1 MADNTHETKIVINGD
16 ASVAVN
22 ALKLVNTNVS
32 RVIGTVRGAFSILG
46 RINWVIGGIQT
57 LIEWTKKAHE
67 WMHRAETAAKALR
80 EELAKSSYENAVAR
94 AADAYKKLN
103 KNLEETLRLE
113 KERSAIIAA
122 RKTTERDV
130 EDADAE
136 RRKQLEIS
144 RLDPGAKNYA
154 EQKKEIERRYE
165 VEASDT
171 KAARAREDARDE
183 ARSLYEQ
190 ASSKDRE
197 AARLEKEWKRADA
210 ITDRAVER
218 RWKAGMEARSGDE
231 GAKERAKEAEEDF
244 KKAFDFAAKI
254 KEEMEKARKEAES
267 LRRQA
272 AEKTGGNLAANIRN
286 EAEKQRIENEAK
298 AEKAEKKRKDEEDQK
313 RETEKIAKD
322 QKTSNRNL
330 EDRKLVRKKEE
341 EIAALNPADPNY
353 DRQKKEIERTYEIR
367 AAEDKEKR
375 IASDTET
382 KVKEIDDK
390 EREEIARLDPNEKDY
405 EDSKA
410 EIERRYGQQKDA
422 VRAAGETDR
431 QAAEEERRSIG
442 IRHDRERAEERASL
456 ADGMAN
462 RAASFDG
469 VSQNRLTAM
478 GLGSGVS
485 ASGGVAG
492 DVKKLVDLLKQ
503 QVDESKKLNEK
514 DYSSGPATY
523 AE

>member
-32 RVIGTVRGAFSILG
+32 RVITTVRGAFSILG

-136 RRKQLEIS
+136 RRKQIEIS

-190 ASSKDRE
+190 ASSKDRD

-218 RWKAGMEARSGDE
+218 KWKAGMEARSGDE

-272 AEKTGGNLAANIRN
+272 AEKAGGNLAANIRN
-286 EAEKQRIENEAK
+286 DAEKKRIENEAK
-298 AEKAEKKRKDEEDQK
+298 AEQAEKKRKDDEDQK
-313 RETEKIAKD
+313 RESEKNAKE
-322 QKTSNRNL
+322 QKTRDQNL
-330 EDRKLVRKKEE
+330 EDKRLARQKEEDLAALDPTAPDYERKKKEVE
-341 EIAALNPADPNY
+341 YTYAAKELENKAD
-353 DRQKKEIERTYEIR
+353 R
-367 AAEDKEKR
+367 AE
-375 IASDTET
+375 
-382 KVKEIDDK
+382 
-390 EREEIARLDPNEKDY
+390 N
-405 EDSKA
+405 
-410 EIERRYGQQKDA
+410 
-422 VRAAGETDR
+422 ETDR
-431 QAAEEERRSIG
+431 QAAEEELKALN
-442 IRHDRERAEERASL
+442 IRYGSEKKNAAIEQ
-456 ADGMAN
+456 GMAVAE
-462 RAASFDG
+462 RTASFDG

-514 DYSSGPATY
+514 DDSSGPATY